1 MQKKYMGNFGGTS
14 IIKDQSLL
22 NHEAIKQQITILD
35 ELRDL
40 IPPLQEEEINQLEK
54 NILAEGCREA
64 LLIWQTTTNIVE
76 PTSTES
82 SALYI
87 LVDGHNRYGIC
98 LKHKLNFKIHLI
110 SFNSLKEVR
119 DYMIDNQLGR
129 RNLIP
134 EQASY
139 LRGLRYNTEKL
150 SKGKYE
156 RIDHKGQNVPYGLSE
171 TNEDLAL
178 THKGQNVPYELSET
192 NEDLALTHKGQN
204 VPYGLSETNEDLA
217 LTHKGQNVPY
227 GSVAKKEST
236 SARLSKQYNV
246 SEKTIKRDAEFAEG
260 LNLLTPDLKK
270 DILSGKL
277 KAKKSEIQQ
286 LAHLENSVE
295 LIDSLEKIS
304 TLLSN
309 ANSKDTVETPESV
322 TFEYKN
328 AESRDSLLKK
338 VKKGLKNA
346 SDSDVTVEIK
356 GAFIIN
362 NGLVDVW
369 KKLRGFSDDIIID
382 ESFTDRVS
390 IFQAVNLGI
399 VQAL

>member
-40 IPPLQEEEINQLEK
+40 IPPLQEEEYNQLEK

-64 LLIWQTTTNIVE
+64 LLIWQTVANVLDTNSTQ
-76 PTSTES
+76 TS
-82 SALYI
+82 AVYI

-98 LKHKLNFKIHLI
+98 LKHNLNFKIHLI
-110 SFNSLKEVR
+110 SFDSLKDVR

-139 LRGLRYNTEKL
+139 LRGLRYNTEKQE
-150 SKGKYE
+150 KGKYV
-156 RIDHKGQNVPYGLSE
+156 RNDHKGQNVPYDLVDSKAVDSG
-171 TNEDLAL
+171 EDIEE
-178 THKGQNVPYELSET
+178 THKGQNVL
-192 NEDLALTHKGQN
+192 
-204 VPYGLSETNEDLA
+204 
-217 LTHKGQNVPY
+217 Y
-227 GSVAKKEST
+227 GSMSKKEST

-260 LNLLTPDLKK
+260 LNLLSPELKK
-270 DILSGKL
+270 NILSGHI
-277 KAKKSEIQQ
+277 KAKKSDIQQ
-286 LAHLENSVE
+286 LIQVQKPEQPINSLDEISE
-295 LIDSLEKIS
+295 LISVK
-304 TLLSN
+304 T
-309 ANSKDTVETPESV
+309 SKDFSQIDEDSSV
-322 TFEYKN
+322 TFTYKN
-328 AESRDSLLKK
+328 EESRENLLKK
-338 VKKGLKNA
+338 VKKSIKNA

-356 GAFIIN
+356 GTFIIN

-369 KKLRGFSDDIIID
+369 KRLRGFSEEVIID
-382 ESFTDRVS
+382 ENFTDKIS
-390 IFQAVNLGI
+390 IFQTVSLGI
-399 VQAL
+399 IQEL

>member
-22 NHEAIKQQITILD
+22 NHEAIKQQIIILD

-40 IPPLQEEEINQLEK
+40 IPPLQQEESNQLER

-64 LLIWQTTTNIVE
+64 LLIWQTTANILDTN
-76 PTSTES
+76 STET
-82 SALYI
+82 SAVYI

-110 SFNSLKEVR
+110 SFDSLKDIR

-150 SKGKYE
+150 EKGKYTRE
-156 RIDHKGQNVPYGLSE
+156 DHKGQNVPYDSE
-171 TNEDLAL
+171 GNES
-178 THKGQNVPYELSET
+178 TVKVKEI
-192 NEDLALTHKGQN
+192 
-204 VPYGLSETNEDLA
+204 
-217 LTHKGQNVPY
+217 HKGQNVPY
-227 GSVAKKEST
+227 GSMAKKEST

-246 SEKTIKRDAEFAEG
+246 SEKTIKRDSEFAEG
-260 LNLLTPDLKK
+260 LNLLAPELKK
-270 DILSGKL
+270 DILSGRL
-277 KAKKSEIQQ
+277 KAKKSDIQQ
-286 LAHLENSVE
+286 LTQLEKPE
-295 LIDSLEKIS
+295 FPIDSLDKIS
-304 TLLSN
+304 NLISVN
-309 ANSKDTVETPESV
+309 VSKQASKIDDDSSV
-322 TFEYKN
+322 TFIYN
-328 AESRDSLLKK
+328 NDDSRENLLKK
-338 VKKGLKNA
+338 IKKGIKNA

-356 GAFIIN
+356 GSFIIK

-369 KKLRGFSDDIIID
+369 KKLRGFSEDMIID
-382 ESFTDRVS
+382 EDFTDKIS
-390 IFQAVNLGI
+390 IFQTVSLGI
-399 VQAL
+399 VHKL

>member
-22 NHEAIKQQITILD
+22 NHEAIKKQIVIID

-40 IPPLQEEEINQLEK
+40 IPPLQEEESNQLEK

-64 LLIWQTTTNIVE
+64 LLIWETTASVLDT
-76 PTSTES
+76 TSTKT
-82 SALYI
+82 SAVYI

-110 SFNSLKEVR
+110 SFDSLKEVR

-139 LRGLRYNTEKL
+139 LRGLRYNTEKQE
-150 SKGKYE
+150 KGKYSRE
-156 RIDHKGQNVPYGLSE
+156 EHKGQNVPYDSEDSKRTNSSENVVENHKGQNVPYGTDNSKGTNSSE
-171 TNEDLAL
+171 NIVEN
-178 THKGQNVPYELSET
+178 HKGQNVLYELGT
-192 NEDLALTHKGQN
+192 
-204 VPYGLSETNEDLA
+204 
-217 LTHKGQNVPY
+217 
-227 GSVAKKEST
+227 KKEST

-260 LNLLTPDLKK
+260 LNLLSPELKN
-270 DILSGKL
+270 DILSGRI

-286 LAHLENSVE
+286 LTQIEKPALP
-295 LIDSLEKIS
+295 IDSLDKITDLIS
-304 TLLSN
+304 VNVTKQV
-309 ANSKDTVETPESV
+309 SKIEEDGSV
-322 TFEYKN
+322 TFTYKN
-328 AESRDSLLKK
+328 EDSRENLLKK
-338 VKKGLKNA
+338 VKKSIKNA

-356 GAFIIN
+356 GTFIIKN
-362 NGLVDVW
+362 NLVEVW
-369 KKLRGFSDDIIID
+369 KKLRGFSEEVIID
-382 ESFTDRVS
+382 EHFIDKIS
-390 IFQAVNLGI
+390 IFQTVSLGI
-399 VQAL
+399 IHEL

>member
-22 NHEAIKQQITILD
+22 NHEAIKQQIIILD

-40 IPPLQEEEINQLEK
+40 IPPLQEEESKQLEK

-64 LLIWQTTTNIVE
+64 LLIWQTTANVLDT
-76 PTSTES
+76 TSIET
-82 SALYI
+82 SAVYI

-110 SFNSLKEVR
+110 SFDSLKEVR

-139 LRGLRYNTEKL
+139 LRGLRYNTEKQE
-150 SKGKYE
+150 KGKYTRE
-156 RIDHKGQNVPYGLSE
+156 EHKGQNVLYGLEDSTEQNIVRNTEQNHKGQNVPYNLKEKQGNNTGKILE
-171 TNEDLAL
+171 E
-178 THKGQNVPYELSET
+178 THKGQNVL
-192 NEDLALTHKGQN
+192 
-204 VPYGLSETNEDLA
+204 
-217 LTHKGQNVPY
+217 Y
-227 GSVAKKEST
+227 GSGSKKEST

-260 LNLLTPDLKK
+260 LNLLSPELKK
-270 DILSGKL
+270 DILSGRV
-277 KAKKSEIQQ
+277 KAKKSDIQQ
-286 LAHLENSVE
+286 LTQVE
-295 LIDSLEKIS
+295 KPELPIDSLDKIS
-304 TLLSN
+304 NLISDN
-309 ANSKDTVETPESV
+309 AAKHVNKIGDDGSV
-322 TFEYKN
+322 TFTYKN
-328 AESRDSLLKK
+328 EDSRENLLKK
-338 VKKGLKNA
+338 VKRGIKNA

-356 GAFIIN
+356 GSFIIN

-369 KKLRGFSDDIIID
+369 KKLRGFSEDIIID
-382 ESFTDRVS
+382 ENFTDKIS
-390 IFQAVNLGI
+390 IFQTVSLGI
-399 VQAL
+399 IQEL

>member
-22 NHEAIKQQITILD
+22 NHEAIKQKIIILD

-40 IPPLQEEEINQLEK
+40 IPPLQEEEANQLER
-54 NILAEGCREA
+54 NILKEGCREA
-64 LLIWQTTTNIVE
+64 LLIWQTTANGLDTN
-76 PTSTES
+76 STET
-82 SALYI
+82 SAIYI

-110 SFNSLKEVR
+110 SFDSLKEVR

-150 SKGKYE
+150 EKGKYTRE
-156 RIDHKGQNVPYGLSE
+156 EHKGQNVPYVLEGSE
-171 TNEDLAL
+171 STE
-178 THKGQNVPYELSET
+178 KVEEI
-192 NEDLALTHKGQN
+192 
-204 VPYGLSETNEDLA
+204 
-217 LTHKGQNVPY
+217 HKGQNVPY
-227 GSVAKKEST
+227 GSLAKKEST

-260 LNLLTPDLKK
+260 LNLLSPELKK
-270 DILSGKL
+270 DILSGRI
-277 KAKKSEIQQ
+277 KAKKSNIQQ
-286 LAHLENSVE
+286 LTQLEKPESP
-295 LIDSLEKIS
+295 IDSLDKIS
-304 TLLSN
+304 NLISVN
-309 ANSKDTVETPESV
+309 VSKQANTIDDDSSV
-322 TFEYKN
+322 TFIYN
-328 AESRDSLLKK
+328 NDDSRENLLKK
-338 VKKGLKNA
+338 VKKGIKNA

-356 GAFIIN
+356 GSFIIK

-369 KKLRGFSDDIIID
+369 KKLRGFSEDMIID
-382 ESFTDRVS
+382 EDFTDKIS
-390 IFQAVNLGI
+390 IFQTVSLGI
-399 VQAL
+399 VHEL

>member
-22 NHEAIKQQITILD
+22 NHEAIKQQIIILD

-40 IPPLQEEEINQLEK
+40 IPPLQEEESNQLEK

-64 LLIWQTTTNIVE
+64 LLIWQTTANVLDNASTQ
-76 PTSTES
+76 TSVV
-82 SALYI
+82 YI

-110 SFNSLKEVR
+110 SFDSLKEVR

-139 LRGLRYNTEKL
+139 LRGLRYNTEKQE
-150 SKGKYE
+150 KGKYTRE
-156 RIDHKGQNVPYGLSE
+156 EHKGQNVPYGLVNIKAE
-171 TNEDLAL
+171 N
-178 THKGQNVPYELSET
+178 LSKKVEE
-192 NEDLALTHKGQN
+192 N
-204 VPYGLSETNEDLA
+204 
-217 LTHKGQNVPY
+217 HKGQNVPY
-227 GSVAKKEST
+227 GSMSKKEST

-260 LNLLTPDLKK
+260 LNLLSPELKK
-270 DILSGKL
+270 DILSGRV
-277 KAKKSEIQQ
+277 KAKKSDIQQ
-286 LAHLENSVE
+286 LTQVE
-295 LIDSLEKIS
+295 IPSTPIDSLDKVSDLISVNATKQISKIQE
-304 TLLSN
+304 
-309 ANSKDTVETPESV
+309 DGSV
-322 TFEYKN
+322 TFIYKN
-328 AESRDSLLKK
+328 EDSRDNLIKK
-338 VKKGLKNA
+338 VKKSIKNA

-356 GAFIIN
+356 GTFIIN

-369 KKLRGFSDDIIID
+369 KKLRGFSEDMIID
-382 ESFTDRVS
+382 ENFTDKIS
-390 IFQAVNLGI
+390 IFQTVSLGI
-399 VQAL
+399 IQEL

>member
-40 IPPLQEEEINQLEK
+40 IPPLQAEEYNQLEK

-64 LLIWQTTTNIVE
+64 LLIWQTTANVMDTNSTQ
-76 PTSTES
+76 TS
-82 SALYI
+82 AVYI

-110 SFNSLKEVR
+110 SFDTLKDVR

-139 LRGLRYNTEKL
+139 LRGLRYNTEKQER
-150 SKGKYE
+150 GKYLRNE
-156 RIDHKGQNVPYGLSE
+156 HKGQNVPYA
-171 TNEDLAL
+171 LADSKTENSGENL
-178 THKGQNVPYELSET
+178 EGKHKGQNVPYALADSKTENSGENLEGKHKGQNVPYESI
-192 NEDLALTHKGQN
+192 
-204 VPYGLSETNEDLA
+204 S
-217 LTHKGQNVPY
+217 
-227 GSVAKKEST
+227 KKEST

-260 LNLLTPDLKK
+260 LNLLSPELKK
-270 DILSGKL
+270 NILSGQT
-277 KAKKSEIQQ
+277 KAKKSDIQQ
-286 LAHLENSVE
+286 LIQVQKPEQPINSLDEISE
-295 LIDSLEKIS
+295 LISV
-304 TLLSN
+304 N
-309 ANSKDTVETPESV
+309 MSKDVSQIEQDGST
-322 TFEYKN
+322 TFIYKN
-328 AESRDSLLKK
+328 DDSREKLLKK
-338 VKKGLKNA
+338 VKKSIKNA

-356 GAFIIN
+356 GTFIIK

-369 KKLRGFSDDIIID
+369 RKLRGFSEEVIID
-382 ESFTDRVS
+382 EKFTDRIS
-390 IFQAVNLGI
+390 IFQTVSLGI
-399 VQAL
+399 IREL

>member
-64 LLIWQTTTNIVE
+64 LLIWQTTTNVVE
-76 PTSTES
+76 STSTES

-98 LKHKLNFKIHLI
+98 IKHKLNFKIHLI

-139 LRGLRYNTEKL
+139 LRGLRYNTEKQ

-156 RIDHKGQNVPYGLSE
+156 RIDHKGQNVPY
-171 TNEDLAL
+171 
-178 THKGQNVPYELSET
+178 ELSE
-192 NEDLALTHKGQN
+192 NIED
-204 VPYGLSETNEDLA
+204 VA

-227 GSVAKKEST
+227 GSVIKKEST

-260 LNLLTPDLKK
+260 LSLLTPDLKK

-295 LIDSLEKIS
+295 LIDSLDKIS
-304 TLLSN
+304 NLLSN
-309 ANSKDTVETPESV
+309 NSKDTIDASQSV

-328 AESRDSLLKK
+328 VESRESLLKK
-338 VKKGLKNA
+338 IKKGLKNA

-356 GAFIIN
+356 GIFIIN
-362 NGLVDVW
+362 NSLVDVW
-369 KKLRGFSDDIIID
+369 KKLRGFSDDIVID
-382 ESFTDRVS
+382 ENFTDRIS
-390 IFQAVNLGI
+390 ISQAVNLGI
-399 VQAL
+399 VQNL